1 MSVLDLPPPTATLP
15 VGHESVAGSSSFFI
29 SGTIHRPYRLGQKIT
44 ADDLAEEMEETPTTI
59 GRKFGGGGGI
69 RKSTGGS
76 GSGPGS
82 GFRGSV
88 SLVDLVESGVLVAGR
103 GKITCS
109 YKGQTVAATLT
120 EDGSIEY
127 QGRKYQSATAFSIFF
142 KRTITPSKQ
151 GDDGWK
157 SVFYDGRPLEHY
169 RKILQEQKKARGE
182 LTKAT
187 PGGNGGDGGTPT
199 PGGSVAAAA
208 AAGRGDIGAE
218 ATLMNGVENLNSL
231 GVDYAPALTGFDI
244 RGGRS
249 VPSIESIVV
258 CTEHED
264 AVRAAFEGETARRA
278 QQAKDKRMVEAEKSW
293 RELLRA
299 LLTRVRLANAYSGN
313 KNGENGSGSKQPETA
328 EGEAAA
334 MLAHGAGQA
343 KLKKG
348 SGKAGARPRARG
360 EATAIPVAADNAG
373 VQQGSA
379 ASNPEWNLVADV
391 LTRQIQEAVE
401 PNGGI
406 QLYSKA
412 TSRSLTLGSAPLPDS
427 IIIKVLMLL
436 LADDIA
442 SFSKNEAELD
452 FLLQRINEVYTRW
465 GLKVSIAKTNI
476 LVIASGERP
485 PDPRVSLN
493 GEEIKVVEHAKYLG
507 SWYSNNGSIEKEIN
521 VRVGAAWGAG
531 RKLGPILRAKKVSI
545 KSKVHMY
552 QSLVLPILTYGAESW
567 PLTTALTAK
576 LEPYH
581 QCQLRA
587 ILGLSW
593 RDMVSNKEVHERLK
607 TVSME
612 ECCRRQRMLW
622 MGHVVRMPDN
632 RLPKILLFGQME
644 GHRIRGRK
652 LSLRRLYEKDIMELK
667 GGFPDGLDWYEL
679 ASDRK
684 IWPKFVMR
692 EPLAQQPAT
701 ESNGL
706 QTTNGL
712 QTASAAAVDANT
724 HADGGVIRPRH
735 TLGDLGGVP
744 VGPEEE
750 LEPTCLLGI
759 VEDVFWVNELL

>member
-1 MSVLDLPPPTATLP
+1 M
-15 VGHESVAGSSSFFI
+15 I
-29 SGTIHRPYRLGQKIT
+29 Y
-44 ADDLAEEMEETPTTI
+44 
-59 GRKFGGGGGI
+59 
-69 RKSTGGS
+69 
-76 GSGPGS
+76 
-82 GFRGSV
+82 
-88 SLVDLVESGVLVAGR
+88 
-103 GKITCS
+103 
-109 YKGQTVAATLT
+109 
-120 EDGSIEY
+120 
-127 QGRKYQSATAFSIFF
+127 
-142 KRTITPSKQ
+142 
-151 GDDGWK
+151 
-157 SVFYDGRPLEHY
+157 
-169 RKILQEQKKARGE
+169 
-182 LTKAT
+182 
-187 PGGNGGDGGTPT
+187 
-199 PGGSVAAAA
+199 
-208 AAGRGDIGAE
+208 
-218 ATLMNGVENLNSL
+218 
-231 GVDYAPALTGFDI
+231 
-244 RGGRS
+244 
-249 VPSIESIVV
+249 
-258 CTEHED
+258 
-264 AVRAAFEGETARRA
+264 
-278 QQAKDKRMVEAEKSW
+278 
-293 RELLRA
+293 
-299 LLTRVRLANAYSGN
+299 
-313 KNGENGSGSKQPETA
+313 
-328 EGEAAA
+328 
-334 MLAHGAGQA
+334 
-343 KLKKG
+343 
-348 SGKAGARPRARG
+348 
-360 EATAIPVAADNAG
+360 
-373 VQQGSA
+373 
-379 ASNPEWNLVADV
+379 
-391 LTRQIQEAVE
+391 
-401 PNGGI
+401 
-406 QLYSKA
+406 
-412 TSRSLTLGSAPLPDS
+412 
-427 IIIKVLMLL
+427 
-436 LADDIA
+436 IA

-452 FLLQRINEVYTRW
+452 FLLQRINEVCTRW

-476 LVIASGERP
+476 LVIAGGERP

-576 LEPYH
+576 LEHYH

-724 HADGGVIRPRH
+724 HADGNVHPVSQPPSTAPLRRSSRIIERMGQSLSTPLNAPLTSSSGQPRRSNPSSPYIGRPRGRPRGSGRG
-735 TLGDLGGVP
+735 TGAYMPTGNSRGRP
-744 VGPEEE
+744 VGSKSKRH
-750 LEPTCLLGI
+750 G
-759 VEDVFWVNELL
+759 F